1 MATPG
6 PQMDFVHGDRLVQRI
21 GFFTFSRERHFFRKM
36 ADQRRRFRAHLRFKS
51 IRIGAQG
58 DVTPAVDHFVLVQ
71 LPLAYRR
78 DKQLP
83 NTIFAALTHRMTAA
97 VPEVEFTDHGNTRR
111 VGAQSAKLTPS
122 TLSSTCGCA
131 LSFSYG
137 RKCVPSASSQIS
149 SSCSNVP
156 KRYGSS
162 INWVFS
168 PQRTSNW

>member
-111 VGAQSAKLTPS
+111 VGCPECKAHPFNVVQHLRVRAQLLVWPQM
-122 TLSSTCGCA
+122 L
-131 LSFSYG
+131 
-137 RKCVPSASSQIS
+137 PSASSQIS